1 MKMEVRSAKCEVRSQ
16 GLVARVR
23 LWVISAVLGLRGR
36 EERWPGMP
44 LQWAFTNFRPGPMEG
59 ITFYL
64 PAGSSLGEARRRWR
78 EKVRAGL
85 ANAGR
90 MPALPGQTKGATT

>member
-1 MKMEVRSAKCEVRSQ
+1 MKVQ
-16 GLVARVR
+16 GPKSKVQSLVARVR
-23 LWVISAVLGLRGR
+23 LWVIAAVLGLRGR

-78 EKVRAGL
+78 EKRRAG
-85 ANAGR
+85 ADAGR